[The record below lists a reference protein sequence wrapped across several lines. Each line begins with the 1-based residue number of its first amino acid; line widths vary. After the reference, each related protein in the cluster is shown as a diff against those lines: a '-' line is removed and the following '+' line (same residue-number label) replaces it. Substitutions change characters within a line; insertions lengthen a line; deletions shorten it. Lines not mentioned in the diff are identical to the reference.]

1 MPFDHNDHYHRL
13 LLRTIGRGSGGSGG
27 TGGRALDVGCGTGR
41 FARRLA
47 AAGYTVDAIDPS
59 AEVIDEAR
67 AASGTGDG
75 DGENP
80 RYRQADI
87 TTTALPAGHYDV
99 ITALASIHHVP
110 FATVARLRDA
120 LAPGGTLVILGC
132 APESGPVDL
141 LRTAVAVPANA
152 VARLA
157 VWTRDR
163 ATGRQVPAKPP
174 VAEPTLPLPAIR
186 RQAATLLPGATV
198 RRKLFWRYLLVYRHP
213 R

>member
-13 LLRTIGRGSGGSGG
+13 LLRTIGRG

-59 AEVIDEAR
+59 AEVIAEAR

-75 DGENP
+75 DGDNP

-163 ATGRQVPAKPP
+163 ATGQQVPAKPP

>member
-13 LLRTIGRGSGGSGG
+13 LLRTIGRGSGG